1 MLDAPSIAPDN
12 EGIPM
17 DRATRREFL
26 TRLALAAPAVLVADR
41 AVAAVDV
48 LAGAASRSLR
58 FHHTHTGERLAVEY
72 FSCGSYLP
80 DALATI
86 NRHLRD
92 FRTGEEHVIDPAL
105 LDLLHRIQAATQTA
119 APFEVISGYR
129 SPKTNQL
136 LREKSSGV
144 AASSLHMQGKAIDIR
159 LHDVPLAAL
168 RAAALDLR
176 AGGVGYYPDSQ
187 FVHVDTGRA
196 RMW

>member
-1 MLDAPSIAPDN
+1 MLDDRRIGPDN
-12 EGIPM
+12 DNIVM

-41 AVAAVDV
+41 VVFAADAR
-48 LAGAASRSLR
+48 AGTASRSLR
-58 FHHTHTGERLAVEY
+58 FHHTHTGESVAVEY

-80 DALATI
+80 DALETI

-92 FRTGEEHVIDPAL
+92 FRTGEEHAIDPAL
-105 LDLLHRIQAATQTA
+105 LDLLHRIQAATHTS

-129 SPKTNQL
+129 SPKTNQI

-159 LHDVPLAAL
+159 LRDVPLSGL
-168 RAAALDLR
+168 RTAALDLR

-187 FVHVDTGRA
+187 FVHVDTGRV
-196 RMW
+196 RTW